1 MELIFFV
8 FEDINWWINN
18 INLLYYVIDYGE
30 FQVILYIDVFII
42 GWGCEFQGIFIGGS
56 WSLVEVQ
63 NYINYFEMLVIKLG
77 LKCFEDKV
85 RYQYVKFMV
94 DNMIVVIIFNNMGIS
109 YFWKFNELNKE
120 IWIWCIYWGIW
131 LIVVYIL
138 GKINVVVDREFC

>member
-42 GWGCEFQGIFIGGS
+42 GWGCEFQGIFIGGL

-131 LIVVYIL
+131 LVVVYIL

>member
-42 GWGCEFQGIFIGGS
+42 GWGCEFQGIFIGGL

>member
-42 GWGCEFQGIFIGGS
+42 GWGCEFQGIFIGGL

-109 YFWKFNELNKE
+109 YFWKFNEFNKE
-120 IWIWCIYWGIW
+120 IWVWCIYWGIW